1 MYCTCFISLYRP
13 NLFTW
18 PCLKK
23 KIFKK
28 EGKKKKNRTFRNK
41 AEGETEKKVT
51 NMPK

>member
-13 NLFTW
+13 KLFTW

-23 KIFKK
+23 EK
-28 EGKKKKNRTFRNK
+28 ERKKKKTTFRNK
-41 AEGETEKKVT
+41 VEGETEKKVT